1 MPFYYKKIKIKIKC
15 CVGGLKRQAM
25 ETTNG
30 SIRKETE
37 RQKCSRQSLEPHK
50 QQYWDIPSLILA
62 KPLKGHWKANSS
74 NSSQASEKPSH
85 RKANRTRDV
94 LAIQYINYFFLSN
107 QIKCKWTLK
116 MSNNS
121 ALYACRRPVT
131 YSHRAVQYSA

>member
-1 MPFYYKKIKIKIKC
+1 M
-15 CVGGLKRQAM
+15 GGLKRQAM

-62 KPLKGHWKANSS
+62 KPLKGRWKANSS
-74 NSSQASEKPSH
+74 NSSQATGKQ
-85 RKANRTRDV
+85 AADWTRDV

>member
-1 MPFYYKKIKIKIKC
+1 M
-15 CVGGLKRQAM
+15 GGLKRQAM

-37 RQKCSRQSLEPHK
+37 RQKCSRQSLGPHK

-62 KPLKGHWKANSS
+62 KLLKSQPRHW
-74 NSSQASEKPSH
+74 
-85 RKANRTRDV
+85 TRDV